1 MRIKDLWVP
10 VAAFLAYIF
19 IKTLSFT
26 WRIRFVPENALERAH
41 SHKDGAYLLACWHEN
56 NLAAMFCHLD
66 VKGATLVSRR
76 NAGQILALTI
86 KRFGWD
92 SIRGSRKRGGREAR
106 DAMVAYMEANHRPV
120 AITVDGASGP
130 RRRTKPGILNIAL
143 RTGAPIVPAVGLAS
157 RYWVVKS
164 AWDQMRIPKPFATL
178 TCAYGDPMYPP
189 EGLNGAD
196 FEAYLVKINIEL
208 NALEMRLAQ
217 DIGHQLPH
225 FPPDLLAASESQAPP
240 SQTA

>member
-10 VAAFLAYIF
+10 VAAFIAYVF
-19 IKTLSFT
+19 IKTLSYT
-26 WRIRFVPENALERAH
+26 WRVRFVPEDALERAR
-41 SHKDGAYLLACWHEN
+41 SHKEGAYLLACWHEN

-106 DAMVAYMEANHRPV
+106 DAMVAYMKEKHNPV

-143 RTGAPIVPAVGLAS
+143 RTGVPIVPAVGLAS

-178 TCAYGDPMYPP
+178 TCAYGEPLYPP
-189 EGLNGAD
+189 TDLQGAD
-196 FEAYLVKINIEL
+196 FEAYLVKINKEL
-208 NALEMRLAQ
+208 NALEAGLAK
-217 DIGHQLPH
+217 DIGHQLPE
-225 FPPDLLAASESQAPP
+225 FPPELLVASERRESPSQA
-240 SQTA
+240 T